1 MAVTI
6 IKNYSRRVAA
16 KSTSKKGV
24 IIGVS
29 LLAATALGLYLWH
42 LHNKKKAELALKN
55 GSTGTTSESKP
66 STTVLGNVANAVTN
80 AVSSVVPST
89 KPATTTIASST
100 NPISVQSNA
109 PTNTLDF
116 QKWTN
121 KNKGT
126 TLTEDGIFGP
136 KTKAAWTTYGMEYT
150 KVANMSIKDFDAY
163 QKSGGSVI
171 GKTVYSKYGGGD
183 IFDGNVADNTFNKV
197 AVTTKAQPLGKVAK
211 LIPTNAGANWVV
223 FSGPSGKFYKMY
235 STNLN
240 ILA

>member
-6 IKNYSRRVAA
+6 IKNYSRKIAG
-16 KSTSKKGV
+16 SKPSNTGM

-29 LLAATALGLYLWH
+29 LLVGTAVGLVIWH
-42 LHNKKKAELALKN
+42 FHNKKKAELAAKN
-55 GSTGTTSESKP
+55 
-66 STTVLGNVANAVTN
+66 STTPPASTSGSVTN
-80 AVSSVVPST
+80 AISSLGNAAANILSTGST
-89 KPATTTIASST
+89 KPPVTTTIGSST

-109 PTNTLDF
+109 PDDTLSF
-116 QKWTN
+116 QKWAN

-126 TLTEDGIFGP
+126 NLTEDGLFGP
-136 KTKAAWTTYGMEYT
+136 KTKAAWGSYGMDYT
-150 KVANMSIKDFDAY
+150 NATNLKMIDFDAFK
-163 QKSGGSVI
+163 KSGGAVI

-183 IFDGNVADNTFNKV
+183 IFDGNTADNTFNKV
-197 AVTTKAQPLGKVAK
+197 AVTTKAQALGRVAK
-211 LIPTNAGANWVV
+211 LIPTTAGANWVV